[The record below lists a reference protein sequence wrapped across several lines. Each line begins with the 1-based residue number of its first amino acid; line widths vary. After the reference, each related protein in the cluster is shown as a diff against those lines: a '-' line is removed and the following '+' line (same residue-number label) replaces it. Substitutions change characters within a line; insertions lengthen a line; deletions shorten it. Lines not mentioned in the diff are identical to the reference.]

1 MGNEFHYIYKLTNIH
16 TGEFYYGSRTCKCNP
31 NDDTYMGSMKI
42 WKPNKSDIIKE
53 IILSNFNSRED
64 ALKAESILINE
75 TINHPLNRNYSSPD
89 GKFIR
94 LGPPVN
100 KGKKNPNHSKRMIGE
115 NNPNFGKKLS
125 LETRNKMSKSHMG
138 KVFSEETKTKMRK
151 PKTETHILNLK
162 KADRSKSYKTIIQ
175 YDLDR
180 NFIREWN
187 GIITASNELKIGA
200 NNINSCLKGKY
211 KSSGGFIW
219 KYKQ

>member
-1 MGNEFHYIYKLTNIH
+1 MTKEFHYIYKLTNIH

-31 NDDTYMGSMKI
+31 SDDIYMGSMKI
-42 WKPNKSDIIKE
+42 WKPNKADIIKE

-75 TINHPLNRNYSSPD
+75 NINHPLNRNYSSPD

-100 KGKKNPNHSKRMIGE
+100 KGKKNPNHSKRMSGK

-125 LETRNKMSKSHMG
+125 LEIRNKISKSHIG

-151 PKTETHILNLK
+151 PKSEEHKQKLRQAKLGKIRGPYK
-162 KADRSKSYKTIIQ
+162 KNKISY
-175 YDLDR
+175 
-180 NFIREWN
+180 E
-187 GIITASNELKIGA
+187 
-200 NNINSCLKGKY
+200 
-211 KSSGGFIW
+211 
-219 KYKQ
+219 